1 VVVVGSGVFALTAT
15 LYDQSLGVG
24 ELNVDVLLGDA
35 RKLTIKVVGILAL
48 TNVEPRGERGGR
60 RLAAS
65 RAVAVVVVQET
76 EKRGEIPR
84 AWEAGTEER
93 HGVLNKVVRFVFE
106 ELRAVE

>member
-1 VVVVGSGVFALTAT
+1 
-15 LYDQSLGVG
+15 
-24 ELNVDVLLGDA
+24 
-35 RKLTIKVVGILAL
+35 
-48 TNVEPRGERGGR
+48 
-60 RLAAS
+60 
-65 RAVAVVVVQET
+65 VAVVVVQET